1 MRARCITMQTTHV
14 LAVALL
20 ALALA
25 AAIEYGNKKEQNRP
39 VNYATVFVLFALAFG
54 FGMAALVFF
63 SSDSKTEKPDLFRNV
78 RQGDP
83 AF

>member
-1 MRARCITMQTTHV
+1 MQTTHV
-14 LAVALL
+14 LIVALL
-20 ALALA
+20 AFALA
-25 AAIEYGNKKEQNRP
+25 VAIEYGNKKEHNRP

-63 SSDSKTEKPDLFRNV
+63 SSDKHERPDLFRNV

>member
-1 MRARCITMQTTHV
+1 MQTTHV
-14 LAVALL
+14 LVVALF
-20 ALALA
+20 ALAIA
-25 AAIEYGNKKEQNRP
+25 VAIEYGKKKEHNRP

-63 SSDSKTEKPDLFRNV
+63 TSDTPENKPDLFRNV